1 MATYIVPDD
10 YSTIN
15 SAVAAASYLSADT
28 IRVRVGTYAE
38 DIDLRASTGGW
49 LKPVTIEAYDPNNKP
64 TITGAGAAQTIRGDS
79 LYNGGTVGTATLRN
93 LIFSGCL
100 GASNGIVYF
109 NSSASVI
116 ENCTFT
122 GNDGVRCIRWV
133 FGSSTRYGYVT
144 GCTFL
149 NTTTGEAVRIGGGST
164 DYVRVYNNVI
174 VRSAPAA
181 GAIVAVSTSDGLVYN
196 NSIYFGTISG
206 SWTAISAKTATN
218 NAIVANSG
226 TINKGIDAGTYTT
239 NDAYGSYTTRYSGVN
254 GGGNL
259 TTDPQYTSGATGNL
273 LPVTGSPLIGAGTN
287 LTASGVS
294 GSQNGV
300 ARPASGAWTI
310 GAYEVPV
317 TTTVASITV
326 LGPTSLRLNLAGTV
340 SSDSTWTTAGNYTIT
355 PSGGAAAVTVSS
367 AAISTAT
374 TITLTTSEHTNGGAY
389 NLAWAGLTNITNGN
403 SNYTGQGTAPTVT
416 AASMTAGKTIRVTF
430 SEAMTNN
437 AALTTAGNYTVTG
450 ATVSSVARVDA
461 TRVDVTIAQRIPAA
475 SSSITVNG
483 PQDLALNPVS
493 NSSQSFAVPYLTMVS
508 GTSPSRTSAAITFN
522 IAPTGGVSAASNWTV
537 TPATTGASV
546 AVTGVVATSS
556 TVYTLTVWPPMTPAV
571 GYVVAAPNA
580 AAATG
585 PIG

>member
-15 SAVAAASYLSADT
+15 SAVAACSHLTQDT
-28 IRVRVGTYAE
+28 VRVRVGTYAE
-38 DIDLRASTGGW
+38 DIDLRASAGGW
-49 LKPVTIEAYDPNNKP
+49 LKPVIIEAYDPNNKP

-144 GCTFL
+144 GCTFV
-149 NTTTGEAVRIGGGST
+149 NTTTGEAIRIGGGST
-164 DYVRVYNNVI
+164 DYVRAYNNVI

-181 GAIVAVSTSDGLVYN
+181 GAIVAVSTADGLVYN

-206 SWTAISAKTATN
+206 SWTAILAKTATN

-239 NDAYGSYTTRYSGVN
+239 NDAYGSYTTRYSGVD

-403 SNYTGQGTAPTVT
+403 LSYTGQGVAPTVS
-416 AASMTAGKTIRVTF
+416 AAAMTAGKTVRVTF
-430 SEAMTNN
+430 SESMTNN
-437 AALTTAGNYTVTG
+437 AALTTTGNYTVTG
-450 ATVSSVARVDA
+450 ATVSSVTRVDA
-461 TRVDVTIAQRIPAA
+461 TRVDVTLSQRIPLATSA
-475 SSSITVNG
+475 VTVNG

-493 NSSQSFAVPYLTMVS
+493 NSSQSFSVPYLTMVS
-508 GTSPSRTSAAITFN
+508 GTAATRDSVSVTFN
-522 IAPTGGVSAASNWTV
+522 VAPTSGVSAPTDWTV
-537 TPATTGASV
+537 TPTSGLGDAVVVTSV
-546 AVTGVVATSS
+546 SPTSS
-556 TVYTLTVWPPMTPAV
+556 TVYALTVWPQMDVRSYTI
-571 GYVVAAPNA
+571 AAPGAANA
-580 AAATG
+580 SG
-585 PIG
+585 GIG